1 MFSEFDHAH
10 MRRALRLAHEALYLS
25 SPNPRVGCVLVRNDE
40 VVGEGFTQQAGG
52 HHAEV
57 VALSAARNSGAQ
69 IAGSTAYVTL
79 EPCNHFG
86 RTPPCTEAL
95 IAAGVTRVVAAM
107 QDPNP
112 LVSGKGLAR
121 LRQAGI
127 DVRCG
132 LFADVAADLNPGF
145 IKRMTTGLPWLRLK
159 AAASLDGRTALPNG
173 LSQWITGQ
181 AARDDGHHFRA
192 CACAVLTGVGTVQAD
207 DPSLTVRAVTTQRQ
221 PQRIVI
227 DSKLQTPPHARLL
240 ASDGGPVTI
249 IHTQRDAAREAA
261 LSKAGARLLHV
272 AADAQ
277 GKNDLQA
284 TLRVLAAEQIN
295 EIHVEAGARLNASLL
310 AAGLVDE
317 LLIYLAP
324 MLLGEGA
331 GIAAL
336 PALQSLDAA
345 PRFHTVSATMIGQ
358 DVRIIARTPHTP
370 QTISTSPGK

>member
-57 VALSAARNSGAQ
+57 MALNAARSGGAQ
-69 IAGSTAYVTL
+69 IAGSTAYVTM

-227 DSKLQTPPHARLL
+227 DSKLQTPPAARLL

-249 IHTQRDAAREAA
+249 VHTVRDAAREAA
-261 LSKAGARLLHV
+261 LEKAGARLLHV

-277 GKNDLQA
+277 GKNDLHA
-284 TLRVLAAEQIN
+284 TLHALAAEQIN

-336 PALQSLDAA
+336 PALESLDAA
-345 PRFHTVSATMIGQ
+345 QRFTTSSATMIGT
-358 DVRIIARTPHTP
+358 DVRIIARVLHTLL
-370 QTISTSPGK
+370 TTSPGK